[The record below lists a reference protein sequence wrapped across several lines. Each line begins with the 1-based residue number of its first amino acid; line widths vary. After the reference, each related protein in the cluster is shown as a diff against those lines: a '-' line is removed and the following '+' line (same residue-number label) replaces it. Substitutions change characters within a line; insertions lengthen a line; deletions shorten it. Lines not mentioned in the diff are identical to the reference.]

1 MIKKVIAYEDYD
13 GNLRE
18 DVAYF
23 NLTKS
28 ELRELE
34 WSIPGGLVAKLNEML
49 ANPEENVAGMMRILK
64 TLIIASYGEKSA
76 DGKRFIKER
85 DGVNLGDEF
94 ATSAAFEVLFDE
106 LLGGEDTVNEFI
118 SGMLPKAVQSN

>member
-106 LLGGEDTVNEFI
+106 LLSGEDTVNEFI

>member
-13 GNLRE
+13 GNMRE
-18 DVAYF
+18 DIAYF

-94 ATSAAFEVLFDE
+94 ATSAAFDVLFDE
-106 LLGGEDTVNEFI
+106 LLSGEDTVNEFI
-118 SGMLPKAVQSN
+118 SGMLPKSVQSN